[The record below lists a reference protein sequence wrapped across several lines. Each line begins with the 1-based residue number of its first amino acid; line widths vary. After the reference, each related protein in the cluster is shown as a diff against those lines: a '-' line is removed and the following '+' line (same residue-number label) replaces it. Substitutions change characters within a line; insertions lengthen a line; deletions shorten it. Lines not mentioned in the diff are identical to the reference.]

1 MDLAP
6 VSKQFAAMCAALL
19 IEEGKLKLSD
29 NVSKYLPNIQIE
41 KDGRELL
48 VQDLLWHFS
57 GLEDR

>member
-1 MDLAP
+1 M
-6 VSKQFAAMCAALL
+6 SKQFAAMCAALL